1 MSSVTVSLE
10 NLLVCFRRVSAVFA
24 ADRRRGPTVCVY
36 ILRVCVSSAA
46 VLEANVVAD
55 LAGGAGAGLRQEEPA
70 VGAHANLVDGLPGPG
85 GRGAGGGLPLGQPHQ
100 ADPASV
106 QRDLQRKG
114 EGEGQETGQ
123 EWSGKRHLQT
133 ANLTYRS
140 VCLQFPTALHSVV
153 AQLLELNLQTLL
165 KFQA

>member
-1 MSSVTVSLE
+1 MTVSLE

-46 VLEANVVAD
+46 VLEADVVAD
-55 LAGGAGAGLRQEEPA
+55 LAGGARAGLRQEEPA

-85 GRGAGGGLPLGQPHQ
+85 GRGAAGGLPLGQPHQ

-114 EGEGQETGQ
+114 EGRDRKPVRSGQANVISRRQ
-123 EWSGKRHLQT
+123 IKHINLSAFKSLQ
-133 ANLTYRS
+133 LYI
-140 VCLQFPTALHSVV
+140 L
-153 AQLLELNLQTLL
+153 
-165 KFQA
+165 

>member
-1 MSSVTVSLE
+1 MTVSLE

-36 ILRVCVSSAA
+36 ILRVCVS
-46 VLEANVVAD
+46 VLEADVVAD
-55 LAGGAGAGLRQEEPA
+55 LAGGARAGLRQEEPA

-85 GRGAGGGLPLGQPHQ
+85 GRGAAGGLPLGQPHQ

-114 EGEGQETGQ
+114 GVEGQETGQ
-123 EWSGKRHLQT
+123 EWSGKPHLQA
-133 ANLTYRS
+133 ANQTYQS
-140 VCLQFPTALHSVV
+140 VCLHIPTALHSVV
-153 AQLLELNLQTLL
+153 AESFRLNL
-165 KFQA
+165 